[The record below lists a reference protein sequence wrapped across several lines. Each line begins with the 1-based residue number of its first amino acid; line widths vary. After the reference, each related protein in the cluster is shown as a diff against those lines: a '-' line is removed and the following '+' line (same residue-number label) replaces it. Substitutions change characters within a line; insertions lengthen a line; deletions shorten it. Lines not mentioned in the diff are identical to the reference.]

1 MRARRSPK
9 KSSGKLKPITFV
21 PVRKVF
27 KPMVEI
33 RLLMDISGWADKDK
47 RVKWHMAAGST
58 EIIDEDKAREF
69 VTKGYAKYTS
79 APKKP
84 ISEDERAEALAT
96 VTRLTPGGE
105 NG

>member
-1 MRARRSPK
+1 MARTRGK
-9 KSSGKLKPITFV
+9 KDLHVVKFV
-21 PVRKVF
+21 PVKKVF

-33 RLLMDISGWADKDK
+33 RLLMDVSGWADKDK
-47 RVKWHMAAGST
+47 RVKWHMAAGTT

-69 VTKGYAKYTS
+69 VVKGYAKYTS